1 MTLLWKDVDNLVLY
15 PNLFHVKSGQIFHLF
30 YMKKAVFFDF
40 DGVICDSDATTDTTT
55 VLINKG
61 NGVKK

>member
-30 YMKKAVFFDF
+30 YMKKAVFHAFH
-40 DGVICDSDATTDTTT
+40 ATTNTTT